1 MGGGG
6 GGGQSLAEC
15 SRSRRKT
22 ECSRGGADLRL
33 APWVCGGRRRD
44 PGLRRLGSARQ
55 DFRLEF
61 GNVETL
67 VDDLWHR
74 FDLRP
79 QLLLHGKEVVAVV
92 VGDEVDGEAEVSEA
106 AGAADTM
113 EIGLGGLGEV
123 KVDDDVHRLD
133 VDTSRQQV

>member
-1 MGGGG
+1 MGQ
-6 GGGQSLAEC
+6 GGQSLAEC

-33 APWVCGGRRRD
+33 ALWVCGGSWRD
-44 PGLRRLGSARQ
+44 PGLRALGPAGQ
-55 DFRLEF
+55 DFCLEF

-74 FDLRP
+74 FDLRL
-79 QLLLHGKEVVAVV
+79 QFLLHAKEVVAVV
-92 VGDEVDGEAEVSEA
+92 VGDEVDGEPEVTET
-106 AGAADTM
+106 AGAADAM